1 MVLKTKRILSLTL
14 AVAMIATAPNQI
26 PAQENDIKTQAVS
39 PETVEKVL
47 PEGFTGVTAEI
58 KGAWN
63 KIDEEVLANGNANY
77 PADDGNKP
85 TLEICPDENYTIP
98 EAINEGETLQV
109 MYDVDL
115 LVGATS
121 AKRVKAF

>member
-77 PADDGNKP
+77 PAD
-85 TLEICPDENYTIP
+85 
-98 EAINEGETLQV
+98 EAISQHSKFVLMKITQYQRQLMREKLFRLCMTWI
-109 MYDVDL
+109 
-115 LVGATS
+115 
-121 AKRVKAF
+121 